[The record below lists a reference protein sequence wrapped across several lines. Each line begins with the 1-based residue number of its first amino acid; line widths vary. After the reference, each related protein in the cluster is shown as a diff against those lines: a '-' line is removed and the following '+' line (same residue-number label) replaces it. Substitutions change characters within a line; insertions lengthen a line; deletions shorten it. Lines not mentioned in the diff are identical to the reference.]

1 MNKQKFV
8 EYLRS
13 PESISASQFEE
24 LEQLLVDYPYFSIAK
39 SVAARASKNLNSENK
54 NDLIASAAIYA
65 TDRRHLKRYVNGE
78 VIFLADTPNI
88 SPQSESKA
96 NKLPTAEE
104 SKKVESPQSG
114 PNEAVSKPTKMEAVH
129 SDVDQILDELQ
140 QDMEELRKSRLHFV
154 EIQNQ
159 LDDEGSGRAF
169 EPSSSSTG
177 ETEKTS
183 QDKKTPTKEDKVA
196 NEAPMPNITN
206 LIDSLKKEFAE
217 EDDLKPEPKPVAPKS
232 AEKDTIK
239 PEKKA
244 ESKKIED
251 TKKEPEPTSVT
262 EDTKQKEDKK
272 EVPRPPKKE
281 RPAVVTNMD
290 DTDEDEETTV
300 LDPKDKPQDE
310 APRKKVPARANRG
323 ARQKVKREDLEK
335 LMGIAIK
342 PAPTKKDKVED
353 DKTEI
358 AKKESPLKKADVK
371 TEGTKPVKKETAP
384 KAKKE
389 ATTPKPDPT
398 KEELKPP
405 KIESPAP
412 SEEVASRSSARAF
425 LDFGGTGDMS
435 SSVSRASSSRRKRG
449 TRSSKSNG
457 DSGEKKGG
465 DDDDKSGPKDLIEKF
480 ITENPS
486 IQRRTPKGDK
496 SDLSEKS
503 TEWQPDIASE
513 YLAEIYLKQGNK
525 PRAIQIYEALM
536 LKFPEKKSYF
546 AALIEKVQG

>member
-24 LEQLLVDYPYFSIAK
+24 LEQLLADYPYFSIAK
-39 SVAARASKNLNSENK
+39 SVAARASKKLNSEHK

-78 VIFLADTPNI
+78 VIFLADAPKI
-88 SPQSESKA
+88 STESEPKAKKSTLVGEPKKTESPRSES
-96 NKLPTAEE
+96 E
-104 SKKVESPQSG
+104 G
-114 PNEAVSKPTKMEAVH
+114 AVSKPSKMEAVH

-159 LDDEGSGRAF
+159 LDDEGSDRDLV
-169 EPSSSSTG
+169 SSDSSTSEIG
-177 ETEKTS
+177 KIAQEEKALTK
-183 QDKKTPTKEDKVA
+183 QDKVE
-196 NEAPMPNITN
+196 NEAPMPNITH
-206 LIDSLKKEFAE
+206 LIDTLKKEFAE
-217 EDDLKPEPKPVAPKS
+217 EDDLKSEAKSLTEKS
-232 AEKDTIK
+232 AKKDTIT
-239 PEKKA
+239 PEKQA
-244 ESKKIED
+244 QTKKIEE
-251 TKKEPEPTSVT
+251 TKKAPEPTSLP
-262 EDTKQKEDKK
+262 EDTKDKEDKK
-272 EVPRPPKKE
+272 ESPRPPKKAS
-281 RPAVVTNMD
+281 PAIVTNMD

-310 APRKKVPARANRG
+310 TPRKKIPARANRG

-335 LMGIAIK
+335 LMGIAMK
-342 PAPTKKDKVED
+342 PAATKKDKLEE

-358 AKKESPLKKADVK
+358 TKKEPPVKK
-371 TEGTKPVKKETAP
+371 TETKTESKKPVKKETLV

-389 ATTPKPDPT
+389 TTPPKPEPT
-398 KEELKPP
+398 KEEYKSP
-405 KIESPAP
+405 KSDSSAP
-412 SEEVASRSSARAF
+412 SEEAASRSSARAF
-425 LDFGGTGDMS
+425 IDFGGTGDMS

-465 DDDDKSGPKDLIEKF
+465 DDDDKSGPKNLIEKF
-480 ITENPS
+480 ISENPS
-486 IQRRTPKGDK
+486 IQRRTLKGDK

-525 PRAIQIYEALM
+525 PRAIQIYETLM